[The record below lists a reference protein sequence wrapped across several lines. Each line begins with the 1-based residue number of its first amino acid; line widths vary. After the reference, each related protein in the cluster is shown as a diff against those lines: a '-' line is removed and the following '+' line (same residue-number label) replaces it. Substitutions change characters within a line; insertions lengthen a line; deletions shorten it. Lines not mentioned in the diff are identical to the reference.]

1 MVKPCL
7 MSDQF
12 CHSPQAEVNMKGLSL
27 HCGSNEVQRDQ
38 LALVPTPQH
47 TLSWYPIP
55 HAALLGQVEDKLK
68 RNGLEIVHEAHSL
81 GHEGNRYFGLL
92 EVRNGDSTHDFSLVV
107 GVRNSHDMT
116 FPAGLVIGSH
126 VFVCDNLAFSGEI
139 RIARK
144 HTRFIERDLPQMVEV
159 AVGRLSDQRHKQEVR
174 FLTYKQSEVSDTEA
188 HDLVIQAL
196 DARVIPATKIPYV
209 LNEWRDPRYP
219 EFRQEKTAWRWFN
232 AVTEVLKG
240 GLERLPRRTQALHG
254 ILDGHCGLLTAD
266 PKIRLAAPQDAD
278 FVQAV

>member
-1 MVKPCL
+1 
-7 MSDQF
+7 
-12 CHSPQAEVNMKGLSL
+12 MKGLSL

-38 LALVPTPQH
+38 LALVPTPEA
-47 TLSWYPIP
+47 TETWFPIP

-81 GHEGNRYFGLL
+81 GHDGNRYFGLL
-92 EVRNGDSTHDFSLVV
+92 EVRNADSTHDFSLVV

-126 VFVCDNLAFSGEI
+126 VHICDNLAFSGEI
-139 RIARK
+139 KICRK
-144 HTRFIERDLPQMVEV
+144 HTRHIGRDLPQLVEV

-196 DARVIPATKIPYV
+196 DAQVIPSTKIPFV
-209 LNEWRDPRYP
+209 LQEWRDPRHE
-219 EFRQEKTAWRWFN
+219 EFRQGKTAWRLFN
-232 AVTEVLKG
+232 AVTEVLKQG
-240 GLERLPRRTQALHG
+240 ALDRLPRRTTAFHG

-266 PKIRLAAPQDAD
+266 PKIGLAAPQDAD